1 MAKKRKGGKKS
12 AVRSRRRIGAAAKGN
27 LTNVLYT
34 LGGAVLGRVLVTKLP
49 DNVGGVDIQKFK
61 PAIPLAVGY
70 FLPSFMKSSITAPLA
85 NGMMV
90 AGGLELLN
98 QFGVIG
104 AMGLDAPFVA
114 GIEYGDN
121 SNVMAPMVGS
131 TYCG

>member
-1 MAKKRKGGKKS
+1 
-12 AVRSRRRIGAAAKGN
+12 
-27 LTNVLYT
+27 
-34 LGGAVLGRVLVTKLP
+34 
-49 DNVGGVDIQKFK
+49 
-61 PAIPLAVGY
+61 
-70 FLPSFMKSSITAPLA
+70 MKSSITAPLA

-104 AMGLDAPFVA
+104 AMGLEAPFVA

-121 SNVMAPMVGS
+121 SNVMAPMVGG